1 MSLLHKAD
9 AYEKPI
15 RDADRKHPDYA
26 LVLALVCLA
35 LTLLVVAVRF
45 TPVQPGSEIISE
57 MLIGP

>member
-1 MSLLHKAD
+1 MSLLHKA
-9 AYEKPI
+9 EPI

-45 TPVQPGSEIISE
+45 TPVEPGSEISSE